1 MTLDKVIQL
10 FLGASQSVKKLVII
24 LIFSFLFLLFP
35 VPIHRGYTSQ
45 QTIGCITT
53 YCLMQGS
60 MILFVRFS
68 SKFITNLYQNSAQ
81 RVTKAHLYF
90 WVTGI
95 TCCALSNLLWIQRN
109 NMSFLIA
116 ILSNNIST
124 LVFSLSLFTY
134 HPEGYI
140 HIRSIFPTISQR
152 ATIHMSV
159 LLFVLVLA
167 MLSPTESWMLKGSW
181 FAIIVLEYFLAV
193 TNGIEAARA
202 ISVNLI
208 NF

>member
-1 MTLDKVIQL
+1 M
-10 FLGASQSVKKLVII
+10 SVL
-24 LIFSFLFLLFP
+24 
-35 VPIHRGYTSQ
+35 T
-45 QTIGCITT
+45 
-53 YCLMQGS
+53 
-60 MILFVRFS
+60 
-68 SKFITNLYQNSAQ
+68 
-81 RVTKAHLYF
+81 
-90 WVTGI
+90 
-95 TCCALSNLLWIQRN
+95 
-109 NMSFLIA
+109 A

-140 HIRSIFPTISQR
+140 HIRSIFPTIAQR

-159 LLFVLVLA
+159 LLFVLILA

-181 FAIIVLEYFLAV
+181 FAIIVLEYFLAAS
-193 TNGIEAARA
+193 NGIEAARA